1 MFFFGKYI
9 QLNSCL
15 LSFFFCFSHYKMIVP
30 LIRLNIFLS
39 GGIGIT
45 ANFIV
50 LIICFAT
57 KPDICK
63 ESRFIIIFQTLH
75 ALFTICVNIAAQLV
89 SIMHLKS

>member
-1 MFFFGKYI
+1 M
-9 QLNSCL
+9 
-15 LSFFFCFSHYKMIVP
+15 
-30 LIRLNIFLS
+30 IRLNIFLS